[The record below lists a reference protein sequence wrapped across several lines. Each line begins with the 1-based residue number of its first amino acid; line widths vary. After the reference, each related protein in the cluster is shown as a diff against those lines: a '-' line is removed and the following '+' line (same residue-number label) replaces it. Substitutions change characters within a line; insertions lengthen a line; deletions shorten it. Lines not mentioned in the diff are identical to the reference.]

1 MHAHGSRYT
10 RLFSKRTEI
19 KVKAWIKKYRK
30 WKITDC
36 SKIDIKKRSSFN
48 PRVHTESKKKV
59 AALKKKNDTKSGGNL
74 HRNSDKKYVPH
85 AEEEDAMAKA
95 YPNLSLTMTH
105 CLSLCLISTMT
116 KTPIAGHRE

>member
-1 MHAHGSRYT
+1 MNARGSRYT

-19 KVKAWIKKYRK
+19 KAKAWITKYMK

-59 AALKKKNDTKSGGNL
+59 AALKKKNDTKSGGICTAIVTRSMCPML
-74 HRNSDKKYVPH
+74 RKR
-85 AEEEDAMAKA
+85 MQWQR
-95 YPNLSLTMTH
+95 LTPT
-105 CLSLCLISTMT
+105 
-116 KTPIAGHRE
+116 